1 MPSFGTERLNPKG
14 VKPFFMPE
22 HNQAYLATVYTVMY
36 IAIFIELAGV
46 QANEKNRYQT
56 PSCKFSAF
64 LHYFVFHS
72 ALSNNL
78 PDSAGLFN

>member
-46 QANEKNRYQT
+46 QAHEKNRY
-56 PSCKFSAF
+56 
-64 LHYFVFHS
+64 
-72 ALSNNL
+72 
-78 PDSAGLFN
+78 